1 MLAEVFSLPGK
12 AADPRKQAQFVVIG
26 GRAVIATGTGVGPA
40 KRFPDRRALGGLP
53 SEMVSES

>member
-12 AADPRKQAQFVVIG
+12 AADPLTQAQFVVIG
-26 GRAVIATGTGVGPA
+26 GRAVVATGTGVGPA

-53 SEMVSES
+53 SGIASES